1 MSGTGTADAITRAE
15 ILDVERR
22 RIRAL
27 IDGDIATLDELFDES
42 IVHIHAPGLMHD
54 KTQLLEHVAVRRA
67 YRAIDRGDLTIRRFG
82 DVAVVTGM
90 IFNTLGSPD
99 GTERKLSGPVTQ
111 VLRRGQ
117 GGWTYLSFQMTP
129 SGEHIWEPTASEKAS
144 QSPATA
150 PTGSPTEEQR

>member
-1 MSGTGTADAITRAE
+1 MSDADAADAVTRAE

-27 IDGDIATLDELFDES
+27 IDGDIGTLDELFDES

-67 YRAIDRGDLTIRRFG
+67 YRAIERGELNIRRFG
-82 DVAVVTGM
+82 DVAVVTGL

-111 VLRRGQ
+111 VLHRDRA
-117 GGWTYLSFQMTP
+117 GWKYLSFQMTP

-144 QSPATA
+144 QSSDTQS
-150 PTGSPTEEQR
+150 TDSRSQEQK